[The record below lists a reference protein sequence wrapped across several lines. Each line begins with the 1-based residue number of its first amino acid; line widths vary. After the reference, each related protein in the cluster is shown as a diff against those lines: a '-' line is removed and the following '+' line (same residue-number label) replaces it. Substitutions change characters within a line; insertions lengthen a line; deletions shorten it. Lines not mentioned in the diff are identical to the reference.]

1 MPFTH
6 VGANKVWELLLTEYS
21 SLYLGAF
28 TAAPTVAGGGTEVT
42 GGSYA
47 RVEVQNSDFDTPA
60 DSETDNTALL
70 QFPTATGSWGSIVA
84 WGIWDASSSG
94 NLIAWAVQSP
104 SKAVGNG
111 DNVAVPIGNLI
122 LRNVAA

>member
-6 VGANKVWELLLTEYS
+6 YGANKALELLLTEYS
-21 SLYLGAF
+21 SLYLGAY

-47 RVEVQNSDFDTPA
+47 RVEIQSSDMDTPA
-60 DSETDNTALL
+60 NSESANTALA

-84 WGIWDASSSG
+84 WTLHDDPSAG
-94 NLIAWAVQSP
+94 NIIAWAVQSP
-104 SKAVGNG
+104 PKAIGNG

-122 LRNVAA
+122 LKNVSA